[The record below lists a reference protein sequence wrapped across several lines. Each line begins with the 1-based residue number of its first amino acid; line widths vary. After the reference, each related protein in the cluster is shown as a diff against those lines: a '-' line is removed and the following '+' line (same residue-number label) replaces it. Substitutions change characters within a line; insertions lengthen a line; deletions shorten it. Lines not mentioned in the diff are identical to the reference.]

1 MQSDSQLIQKIM
13 KKQSR
18 TAADELVN
26 RYYKKIYAY
35 TYRQTGDMDLSMDLT
50 QEIFIAILKG
60 LPSFDERKAQ
70 FGTWAYHIA
79 SNKITDYYRSRAY
92 RQHILSEP
100 LPSEERQGN
109 GTGTWEN
116 EQQKKVMFQERA
128 EASMILERIINRE
141 TIQQVMEVV
150 AGYDTDWI
158 KIFQKKYFR
167 EMTFRQIAGEMGLSE
182 NTVKSRFY
190 SMISKIRKVVDND
203 V

>member
-1 MQSDSQLIQKIM
+1 MQPDNRLIQKII

-35 TYRQTGDMDLSMDLT
+35 TYRQTGDIDLSMDLT

-60 LPSFDERKAQ
+60 LPSFDEKRAQ

-79 SNKITDYYRSRAY
+79 SNKIVDYYRSRAY

-100 LPSEERQGN
+100 LLSEEDQRN
-109 GTGTWEN
+109 GTGTWESG
-116 EQQKKVMFQERA
+116 QQKKAMFQEA
-128 EASMILERIINRE
+128 SEASMILEKIINRE
-141 TIQQVMEVV
+141 TIQQAMKVV
-150 AGYDTDWI
+150 ASYDTDWI
-158 KIFQKKYFR
+158 KIFQKKCFG
-167 EMTFRQIAGEMGLSE
+167 EMTFGQIAGEMGLSE

-190 SMISKIRKVVDND
+190 SMISKIRKVVDHD